1 MTVVF
6 LPVIWFV
13 TDKIIEPRLGSFDPT
28 LAAATGA
35 GDESDKPLS
44 DSEKRGL
51 RFAGLAAVVVIA
63 LWLLFLFGPGTPLID
78 ESAPSDAQFAPFYK
92 SLVAA
97 FFLLFLIAGWA
108 YGKGAGTITDHR
120 DLVKMMTGSMEDLA
134 YYLVLAFTAAHFVA
148 MFGWSDLG
156 LILAVHGA
164 NFLGSTD
171 LPAAAL
177 LAAIILVSALL
188 NLFVGSA
195 SAKWALIAP
204 VMVPMLMLLGISPEM
219 ATGAYRVGDSA
230 TNIITPLM
238 VYFPLILIFCQRWQ
252 STFGLGSLVAT
263 MLPYSIA
270 LMIAGLTMTI
280 GWVILDLP
288 LGPGAD
294 VFL

>member
-1 MTVVF
+1 M
-6 LPVIWFV
+6 
-13 TDKIIEPRLGSFDPT
+13 
-28 LAAATGA
+28 
-35 GDESDKPLS
+35 
-44 DSEKRGL
+44 
-51 RFAGLAAVVVIA
+51 
-63 LWLLFLFGPGTPLID
+63 ID
-78 ESAPSDAQFAPFYK
+78 ESAPADAQFAPFYK

-108 YGKGAGTITDHR
+108 YGKGAGSITDHR

-164 NFLGSTD
+164 NFLGGTD

-177 LAAIILVSALL
+177 LAAIIIVSALL

-252 STFGLGSLVAT
+252 SSFGLGSLVAT

-270 LMIAGLTMTI
+270 LMIAGLAMTI

-288 LGPGAD
+288 LGPGAS
-294 VFL
+294 VFLD

>member
-1 MTVVF
+1 MF
-6 LPVIWFV
+6 
-13 TDKIIEPRLGSFDPT
+13 
-28 LAAATGA
+28 
-35 GDESDKPLS
+35 
-44 DSEKRGL
+44 
-51 RFAGLAAVVVIA
+51 FA
-63 LWLLFLFGPGTPLID
+63 FGPGTPLID
-78 ESAPSDAQFAPFYK
+78 ENAAAEAQFAPFYK

-97 FFLLFLIAGWA
+97 VFLLFLLAGWA
-108 YGKGAGTITDHR
+108 YGKGAGTISDHR
-120 DLVKMMTGSMEDLA
+120 DLVRMMTGAMEDLA

-148 MFGWSDLG
+148 MFAWSDLG

-171 LPAAAL
+171 LSAAAL
-177 LAAIILVSALL
+177 LSMIILVSALL

-219 ATGAYRVGDSA
+219 ATAAYRVGDSA

-263 MLPYSIA
+263 MLPYSLA
-270 LMIAGLTMTI
+270 LMIAGLAMTI
-280 GWVILDLP
+280 GWVVLDLP
-288 LGPGAD
+288 LGPGAS
-294 VFL
+294 VFLQSAVRSVSAPP